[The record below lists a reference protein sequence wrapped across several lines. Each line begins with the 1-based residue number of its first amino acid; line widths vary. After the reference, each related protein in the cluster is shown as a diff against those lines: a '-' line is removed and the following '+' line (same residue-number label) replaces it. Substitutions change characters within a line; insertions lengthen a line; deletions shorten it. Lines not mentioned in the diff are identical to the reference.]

1 MGKITYSYNSYPNCP
16 EATEYSKSRASTAA
30 QLGGIVGFA
39 SLGAVFGLV
48 YTASEFFSKN
58 NWSDFIG
65 GIVFAVWYYLLN
77 NLEFDVNVARG
88 YIMALM
94 VFIQNI
100 HVFNCRSENRSAF
113 SVSLKSNYFI
123 VLGVIG
129 SVLLQVIVMESSILS
144 EFLQT
149 TSVPIIDLIR
159 LIGVSIVILIIM
171 EIYKYINNKF
181 IRKS

>member
-65 GIVFAVWYYLLN
+65 GIVFAIFMLQHTMPVW
-77 NLEFDVNVARG
+77 FGTMNVHS
-88 YIMALM
+88 
-94 VFIQNI
+94 IQ
-100 HVFNCRSENRSAF
+100 A
-113 SVSLKSNYFI
+113 
-123 VLGVIG
+123 
-129 SVLLQVIVMESSILS
+129 
-144 EFLQT
+144 
-149 TSVPIIDLIR
+149 
-159 LIGVSIVILIIM
+159 
-171 EIYKYINNKF
+171 
-181 IRKS
+181 

>member
-65 GIVFAVWYYLLN
+65 GIVFAIFMAAIDFY
-77 NLEFDVNVARG
+77 FFVARS
-88 YIMALM
+88 IITEREIKKIL
-94 VFIQNI
+94 IK
-100 HVFNCRSENRSAF
+100 SANPN
-113 SVSLKSNYFI
+113 LDPNYFEQICNELQKESRDQILPIAKKYFGWFFFGMIALI
-123 VLGVIG
+123 VLIG
-129 SVLLQVIVMESSILS
+129 AWKEL
-144 EFLQT
+144 F
-149 TSVPIIDLIR
+149 
-159 LIGVSIVILIIM
+159 
-171 EIYKYINNKF
+171 
-181 IRKS
+181 